1 MKKTILFTLLSLLFL
16 QVGCESYHRDADIQE
31 QQERLERNAGS
42 PDVKPQPV
50 SEHEGGNSGSK

>member
-1 MKKTILFTLLSLLFL
+1 MKKTILFTLLSLLFV
-16 QVGCESYHRDADIQE
+16 QVGCESHHRDSDIQE
-31 QQERLERNAGS
+31 QQERNAGS